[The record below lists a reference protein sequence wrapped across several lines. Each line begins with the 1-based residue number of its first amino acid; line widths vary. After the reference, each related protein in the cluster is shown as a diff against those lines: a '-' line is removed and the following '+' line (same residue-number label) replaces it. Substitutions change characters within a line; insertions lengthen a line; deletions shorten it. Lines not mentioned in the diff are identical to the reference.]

1 MSIKQG
7 STVPTKYIPE
17 RDVAPAVVAAVP
29 VVGGGGVA
37 SERRNTVIT
46 AMIIPYFLK
55 KPCPVYEVL
64 ESCTGT
70 RVQTTTDDGHSSI
83 PMQPGNEVDN
93 GH

>member
-1 MSIKQG
+1 MSIKRG

-29 VVGGGGVA
+29 VVPVVPVVGGGGVA
-37 SERRNTVIT
+37 SERRNTVI
-46 AMIIPYFLK
+46 
-55 KPCPVYEVL
+55 
-64 ESCTGT
+64 
-70 RVQTTTDDGHSSI
+70 TDDGHSSI

>member
-1 MSIKQG
+1 MSIKRG

-29 VVGGGGVA
+29 VVPVVGGGGVA
-37 SERRNTVIT
+37 SERRNTVI
-46 AMIIPYFLK
+46 
-55 KPCPVYEVL
+55 
-64 ESCTGT
+64 
-70 RVQTTTDDGHSSI
+70 TDDGHSSI